1 MRKRFRIRKD
11 KNNMKLNLIIAG
23 APGCGKGTQSELIV
37 KHFNL
42 RHFSTGDLLRHEI
55 AENTP
60 LGKEIDAIISKGNFV
75 PDTMIIEI
83 LTKAIGS
90 RCDQCDGI
98 LLDGFPRTRAQAESL
113 EAMMTERGTPMS
125 LFLDLQV
132 PENELINRLLIR
144 GETSGRSDDNLET
157 IRKRLEIYHIKTEPV
172 NDFYKELNKYEAING
187 MGSIDEI
194 FSRIRE
200 VLEKELGE

>member
-1 MRKRFRIRKD
+1 
-11 KNNMKLNLIIAG
+11 MKLNLIIAG

-83 LTKAIGS
+83 LTKAIGL

-98 LLDGFPRTRAQAESL
+98 LLDGFPRTRTQAESL
-113 EAMMTERGTPMS
+113 EAMMNERGTPMS

-132 PENELINRLLIR
+132 PENELVNRLLIR

-194 FSRIRE
+194 FGRIRE

>member
-1 MRKRFRIRKD
+1 
-11 KNNMKLNLIIAG
+11 MKLNLIIAG

-55 AENTP
+55 AEQTP
-60 LGKEIDAIISKGNFV
+60 LGMEIDAIISKGNFV
-75 PDTMIIEI
+75 PDSMIIEI
-83 LTKAIGS
+83 LTKAIGM
-90 RCDQCDGI
+90 RCDKCDGI
-98 LLDGFPRTRAQAESL
+98 LLDGFPRTRAQAVAL
-113 EAMMTERGTPMS
+113 EEMMSKRGTPMS

-172 NDFYKELNKYEAING
+172 NDFYKGLNKYVAING

-194 FSRIRE
+194 YARIRK
-200 VLEKELGE
+200 VLERELS